1 MYICPIQKE
10 MGTIIG
16 LLKKIKQVLILFQMP
31 SLFIFNP
38 SLFDDV
44 FKRYQITETR
54 IIELYAH

>member
-1 MYICPIQKE
+1 